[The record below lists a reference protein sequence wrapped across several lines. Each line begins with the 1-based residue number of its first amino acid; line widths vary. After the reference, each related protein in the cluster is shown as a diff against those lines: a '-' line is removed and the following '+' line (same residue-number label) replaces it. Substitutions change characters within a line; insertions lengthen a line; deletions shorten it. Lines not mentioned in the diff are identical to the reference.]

1 MKFHKPCGAKKHG
14 SKDISLL
21 LCQKIILD
29 EALQIYDTNLGQK
42 PSTGEGESDMYKET
56 YMNTSNYFFEFR
68 IIPALLEQVKL
79 NKNPLQS
86 LVDVEWIKAIMASN
100 QVTIDWDTFS
110 IDIYDEK
117 GNKTT
122 LENGKYIAYTF
133 PKIIFPP
140 DAKYGIIDINTRKYY
155 TFESDFNNNIWAIGN
170 QEKEVHHLVEMVE
183 GDMSMAEFLKLIMN
197 GSKLPNNTGENIFVI
212 VVAVIVTIVTFVLT
226 RLFID

>member
-1 MKFHKPCGAKKHG
+1 M
-14 SKDISLL
+14 S
-21 LCQKIILD
+21 
-29 EALQIYDTNLGQK
+29 
-42 PSTGEGESDMYKET
+42 
-56 YMNTSNYFFEFR
+56 TSNYFFEFR

-79 NKNPLQS
+79 NNNPLQS

-170 QEKEVHHLVEMVE
+170 QEKEVHHLIEMVE

-212 VVAVIVTIVTFVLT
+212 VVAVIVIIVTFVLT